1 LDRVSERPKMTRS
14 FSVDSLE
21 PLRRDASRGVIG
33 CFQCR
38 LSESHRSPDGPT
50 VAVIGG
56 SHNTHPPNKNALDKT
71 KTTTRSAAISTLDR
85 MRTYCYWLFKK

>member
-14 FSVDSLE
+14 FK
-21 PLRRDASRGVIG
+21 
-33 CFQCR
+33 CR

-56 SHNTHPPNKNALDKT
+56 SHNTTHPPNKNALDKT